1 MKFLLKK
8 LCLILLTVSS
18 IACAAKQPQV
28 DKFSTYFWPDM
39 ADPKISL
46 EKVIDTDFIY
56 ENRSFWGKF
65 FGLGYEVEPLHRPF
79 AVAANG
85 SFIAVSDIMYGVINL
100 IDRSDMSLDIIGT
113 FDGKHLKSPVDLD
126 FDENNLYIVDSGKNY
141 IIRYNV
147 LTEKSKFLDI
157 QMKKPVAIKVDHN
170 NQKIFLADTKRN
182 KVIVTDLNGN
192 ILNSFGDELN
202 YPLDIDLNT
211 KEKKVYL
218 LDSMNFRVVVF
229 NYNGKRLK
237 TFGEI
242 GMKPGQFSKPKGLCL
257 GKYNRLYITDA
268 DFDNFQIFN
277 TEGQLLY
284 FLGETGNSPSKFY
297 MPERVYCYEDELY
310 ISDLYNSR
318 VKMYKVYE

>member
-1 MKFLLKK
+1 MIYLLKR
-8 LCLILLTVSS
+8 LCLVLLTVSS
-18 IACAAKQPQV
+18 IACVAKQPQA

-56 ENRSFWGKF
+56 ENRSFWSKF
-65 FGLGYEVEPLHRPF
+65 FGLDYEVKPLHRPF
-79 AVAANG
+79 AVAAND

-113 FDGKHLKSPVDLD
+113 FDGKNLKSPVDLD
-126 FDENNLYIVDSGKNY
+126 FDGNDLYIVDSEKKH

-147 LTEKSKFLDI
+147 LTERATFLDI
-157 QMKKPVAIKVDHN
+157 QMKKPVAVKVDHN

-182 KVIVTDLNGN
+182 MIVVTDLNGN
-192 ILNSFGDELN
+192 ILNSFDNKLN
-202 YPLDIDLNT
+202 YPLDIDLNI
-211 KEKKVYL
+211 KEKKVYV
-218 LDSMNFRVVVF
+218 LDSMNFRVVVY
-229 NYNGKRLK
+229 NYKGKMLEA
-237 TFGEI
+237 FGKI
-242 GMKPGQFSKPKGLCL
+242 GVKPGQFSKPKGLCL

-284 FLGETGNSPSKFY
+284 FLGETGSAPAEFY

-310 ISDLYNSR
+310 VSDLYNSR